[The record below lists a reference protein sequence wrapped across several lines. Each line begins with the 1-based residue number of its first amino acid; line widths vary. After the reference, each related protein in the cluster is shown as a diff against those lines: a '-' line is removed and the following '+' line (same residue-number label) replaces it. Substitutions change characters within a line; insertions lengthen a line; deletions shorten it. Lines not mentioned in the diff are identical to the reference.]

1 MSRPQVNIFQAAAS
15 VHILRFPNRSY
26 EPERQLLYRIPFM
39 LSRGRIKNICVIA
52 LQRGQESRKAL
63 RDATRS
69 TKPRYFWVH
78 AQKIWRRLC
87 RPEISRRALLSFYR
101 TFRPCND
108 SSRHAPSAHRQIPKL
123 HLCCQGGDTCVYPL
137 LENLRQLCAEKVPP
151 RVAPPVYPNRG
162 LYYFT
167 QTPLPIRVRRH
178 ETPGAI
184 RVTLPIPPIPRER
197 RA

>member
-1 MSRPQVNIFQAAAS
+1 MRYSATARAGKPKSPAGRHAKHETPVFLGACTKNMAQTVPAGNIAARP
-15 VHILRFPNRSY
+15 
-26 EPERQLLYRIPFM
+26 PF
-39 LSRGRIKNICVIA
+39 
-52 LQRGQESRKAL
+52 
-63 RDATRS
+63 
-69 TKPRYFWVH
+69 YH
-78 AQKIWRRLC
+78 
-87 RPEISRRALLSFYR
+87 R

-108 SSRHAPSAHRQIPKL
+108 SSRHAPSAHRQNPKL

-137 LENLRQLCAEKVPP
+137 LENPRQVCAEKVSP

-162 LYYFT
+162 LYCFT